1 MNSKNENVNT
11 LKIINQREVYQIKD
25 EDEKINFGSLTC
37 FGGGA
42 FHQGL
47 SVGMQDKMVPGLLV
61 YDNENFYG
69 FSEKHGL
76 SLLSENKEFKELEMP
91 RFDSSLE
98 NKQKELNID
107 LTLIDIQ
114 NFYIR
119 IPNEIERFNIDL
131 HFNLNFNYNDESIIN
146 KINIYFINDTQKNVK
161 FILKNKNMYKKGDD
175 FKINQASI
183 THFQNTYLNK
193 NYSVCLINQYKH

>member
-1 MNSKNENVNT
+1 MNTKNENINT
-11 LKIINQREVYQIKD
+11 LKILNQKEVYQVKN
-25 EDEKINFGSLTC
+25 EDEKLNFGSLTC
-37 FGGGA
+37 FGGGS
-42 FHQGL
+42 FHRGL
-47 SVGMQDKMVPGLLV
+47 SIGMQEKMISGLLV

-76 SLLSENKEFKELEMP
+76 TLMSENKEFKELEMP

-107 LTLIDIQ
+107 LTLVDTQ

-131 HFNLNFNYNDESIIN
+131 LFNVNFNYDDESVIN

-161 FILKNKNMYKKGDD
+161 FIFKNKNMYKKGDD
-175 FKINQASI
+175 FINNQGSI
-183 THFQNTYLNK
+183 IHFESTYLNK
-193 NYSVCLINQYKH
+193 NYSICSIHQYKK

>member
-1 MNSKNENVNT
+1 MNTKNENVNT
-11 LKIINQREVYQIKD
+11 LKIINNKGVYQVKN
-25 EDEKINFGSLTC
+25 EDDKINFGSLTC

-47 SVGMQDKMVPGLLV
+47 SIGMQDKMVSGLLL

-76 SLLSENKEFKELEMP
+76 TLMSENKDFKELEMP

-107 LTLIDIQ
+107 LTLVDTQ
-114 NFYIR
+114 NFYIK

-131 HFNLNFNYNDESIIN
+131 IFNLNFKYDDESVIN
-146 KINIYFINDTQKNVK
+146 KININFINDTQKNGK

-175 FKINQASI
+175 FKNNQASI
-183 THFQNTYLNK
+183 THFESTHLNK
-193 NYSVCLINQYKH
+193 NYSVCSIHQYKQ